1 METRRTEI
9 PYTEQRVDDLFSE
22 FVRLIKGTQPRTFV
36 IENTAAIVKGRS
48 KGVFKHIL
56 KLLKSCGYNVACRIL
71 DAQWLGV
78 PQVRKRAIFVGVR
91 SDLKL
96 RPAYPDPLPYQYT
109 VREILPHIIRENRGS
124 HMHNYQPTNRPA
136 STIVQSGYMAG
147 PTSYFSGGVWV
158 EAQNETG
165 VLERRKF
172 TIPELKMI
180 STFPED
186 FTLTGNFDQQ
196 WERIGR
202 AVPPVMMSHIAK
214 SIQTNILDRL

>member
-1 METRRTEI
+1 
-9 PYTEQRVDDLFSE
+9 
-22 FVRLIKGTQPRTFV
+22 
-36 IENTAAIVKGRS
+36 
-48 KGVFKHIL
+48 
-56 KLLKSCGYNVACRIL
+56 
-71 DAQWLGV
+71 
-78 PQVRKRAIFVGVR
+78 
-91 SDLKL
+91 
-96 RPAYPDPLPYQYT
+96 
-109 VREILPHIIRENRGS
+109 
-124 HMHNYQPTNRPA
+124 
-136 STIVQSGYMAG
+136 MAG